1 MDRAAAGRVRNT
13 EDPPPGHGA
22 PGLSLAAA
30 CALAALITR
39 FANARAA
46 LSDPRLSKDARHG
59 AAELEAAGIAE
70 AYIGE
75 RALLDGSMLG
85 ADPPEHTRLR
95 RLVAGQFTGRRT
107 AQLAPRI
114 QQLSDQLIDGF
125 PPAPPW
131 TAGSGTSSSWRG
143 SPTRC
148 PLVIAELL
156 GVPPEDRERFHTW
169 SQVLG
174 FMGSALRFRFGC
186 AAWASGHGSL
196 PCRPDLPGSARRP
209 VDAREALVLIRPRDS
224 QLA

>member
-1 MDRAAAGRVRNT
+1 MPGAAGG
-13 EDPPPGHGA
+13 EGHR
-22 PGLSLAAA
+22 SAAF
-30 CALAALITR
+30 LITR
-39 FANARAA
+39 FADTRAA

-125 PPAPPW
+125 PPG
-131 TAGSGTSSSWRG
+131 TAVDGGFG
-143 SPTRC
+143 HVEFMAGFAN
-148 PLVIAELL
+148 PLPA
-156 GVPPEDRERFHTW
+156 RHR
-169 SQVLG
+169 
-174 FMGSALRFRFGC
+174 R
-186 AAWASGHGSL
+186 AAGRA
-196 PCRPDLPGSARRP
+196 ARRP
-209 VDAREALVLIRPRDS
+209 GTVPHLVPEQPSACTTRS
-224 QLA
+224 T